1 MLAKPS
7 LQNIEFILP
16 QQPVSKRCLVCC
28 LLLIV
33 CMTWVPRL
41 FAQVSLAHG
50 APTIST
56 HRIPALASESYP
68 GSLSQI
74 GGSRWVTPML
84 TIKTNVTELATTTLN
99 VGVEQYIGNRF
110 SLSVPISYNPWT
122 FKDNKKIKHL
132 AIQPEFRVWF
142 GETFRGSFINVQSF
156 IGLQLHYLYYNVGGV
171 NLPFRMFPD
180 PKSTRYEGQGA
191 GGGLTYANQFGLG
204 GRWRG
209 EVGTTLVFSYLW
221 YDSYECK
228 TCGAFK
234 GSGTHRYVGP
244 GKSSLSIIY
253 LTAIY
258 ALY

>member
-1 MLAKPS
+1 ML
-7 LQNIEFILP
+7 
-16 QQPVSKRCLVCC
+16 SKQLKYNTNHLNVGYWIATTVCLVWCSC
-28 LLLIV
+28 LS
-33 CMTWVPRL
+33 
-41 FAQVSLAHG
+41 AQVAFDYNRTAAG
-50 APTIST
+50 EFT
-56 HRIPALASESYP
+56 ASSPGLGVGYP
-68 GSLSQI
+68 GSFRQI
-74 GGSRWVTPML
+74 GGSRWVDPTL
-84 TIKTNVTELATTTLN
+84 TIRTNITELATTTVN
-99 VGVEQYIGNRF
+99 VGVEQFFENRF
-110 SLSVPISYNPWT
+110 SIVLPVSYNPWT
-122 FKDNKKIKHL
+122 FAENRKIKHL

-156 IGLQLHYLYYNVGGV
+156 VGLQLHYLYYNTGGI
-171 NLPFRMFPD
+171 NIPFGMFPD

-209 EVGTTLVFSYLW
+209 EIGTTLVFSYLW

-234 GSGTHRYVGP
+234 GSGTRRYVGP
-244 GKSSLSIIY
+244 GKSALSIVY